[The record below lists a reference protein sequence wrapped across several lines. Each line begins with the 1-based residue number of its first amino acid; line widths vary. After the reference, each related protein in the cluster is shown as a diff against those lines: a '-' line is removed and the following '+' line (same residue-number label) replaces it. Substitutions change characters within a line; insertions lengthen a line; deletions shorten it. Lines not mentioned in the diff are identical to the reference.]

1 MFCIIDNQ
9 ITKIS
14 DSHMSLD
21 NVFGMFDSLVE
32 TVRLY
37 NTKPLFIDEHIAKM
51 EETMDVLSFPYPNNF
66 SVANV
71 SRQITRLLNVNK
83 VYKGGICKICVF
95 RKASIFSHEETDAQ
109 SQFVVFVD
117 SLEEREFEFN
127 TKGISLALIPSV
139 VIQKPYLYTM
149 YSAHMLTQRKIPV
162 LLQKTGAD
170 ALAFFT
176 EYQQIFHTS
185 AGDIFYVKN
194 AEVYCP
200 NVEINTFRHPLTN
213 YVIDILKQ
221 QGIAVHE
228 VENMFVDDVVCADEV
243 FVTHPISGIRWV
255 VRVNDKIVSYSL
267 SKKIY
272 SLLHRNVGG

>member
-1 MFCIIDNQ
+1 MFCVIDNE

-14 DSHMSLD
+14 DSIMSLD

-37 NTKPLFIDEHIAKM
+37 NTKPLFINEHIAKM
-51 EETMDVLSFPYPNNF
+51 LETMDVLSFPYPNNF
-66 SVANV
+66 SVSYV

-95 RKASIFSHEETDAQ
+95 RKASIFSHEETDTQ
-109 SQFVVFVD
+109 SQFIIFVD
-117 SLEEREFEFN
+117 SLAERDFEFN
-127 TKGISLALIPSV
+127 TKGISLAIIPSV

-149 YSAHMLTQRKIPV
+149 YSAHMLTQRKIPF

-170 ALAFFT
+170 ALTFFT
-176 EYQQIFHTS
+176 EYEQIFHTS

-194 AEVYCP
+194 MEVYCP
-200 NVEINTFRHPLTN
+200 NAEINTFRHPLTN
-213 YVIDILKQ
+213 HVIDTLKR

-228 VENMFVDDVVCADEV
+228 AENMFVDDIMSADEV
-243 FVTHPISGIRWV
+243 FVTHPITGIQWV

-272 SLLHRNVGG
+272 SLLQQIIDV